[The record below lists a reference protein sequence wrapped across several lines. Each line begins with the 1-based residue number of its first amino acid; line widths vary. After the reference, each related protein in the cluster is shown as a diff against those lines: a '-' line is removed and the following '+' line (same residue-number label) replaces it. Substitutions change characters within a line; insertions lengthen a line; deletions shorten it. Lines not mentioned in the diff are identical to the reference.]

1 MIYLVSKQQS
11 LFNSDKYQT
20 ISLEE
25 AFNILNPLKEVQFD
39 TETEGLDCF
48 TKKLFTIQLGNK
60 ENQIVFDCTSY
71 NPTEILKEYFE
82 SNRIFIGWNLSFDL
96 KWLYKHDIW
105 PQHIYDGMIVEQLI
119 YLGYSAGTIRYGLKD
134 AAKRW
139 LDIDLDKSIRGQI
152 INVGLT
158 PEVIEYAGNDVKYL
172 EDIKDLQME
181 EIKKQNMEKAV
192 ELENSFV
199 RVLAYMEFCGVK
211 LDVNKWKAKMA
222 KDQAKLNQAKEGLN
236 NWVVNYYKEHNGYN
250 NKIKIDGVC
259 DSQWEHNPEN
269 ISKFYYYVDSRKLTE
284 KELSKGFTKPSN
296 REEFGTLYCIPIE
309 IPFPYIKVDL
319 QGDLFS
325 GFDPEP
331 KCIINWDS
339 PKQIIPLFELLGF
352 KLDTF
357 DKKTKQEK
365 KSVDSKIIK
374 KQKDVCGIAEFYLEY
389 KEASKVCSAFGQ
401 NWLDAIN
408 PITGRIHPDYHQLGT
423 ATARLSSGGGLSGCN
438 VQQIPHEAE
447 TRSCFVSEKGNCW
460 ISEDF
465 QSQESRLIASVAND
479 SAMIDLFLNGCGDV
493 HSLVAYM
500 SYINDIPRNTKI
512 EEISSKYKSYRQ
524 SAKGIE
530 FAINYGGDF
539 NTLSKNGG
547 IPIDEA
553 KELYDNYMKGFP
565 GVAKYQEYCRKAVIK
580 DGFILM
586 NPLTGHRAHI
596 EDWEDLQE
604 IRDLMNQEGFW
615 EDYRYMKKYEPYNPL
630 LSRVRSYFKR
640 KAELEKASINYRIQN
655 RGSMTTKIAGILFF
669 NWIIKNNYQNLVK
682 ICVQVHDEYNC
693 EAPKD
698 IAEEVALILQ
708 KCMEKGGSIFCT
720 KIPLGSDISRLE
732 DNSLPD
738 FWIH

>member
-39 TETEGLDCF
+39 SETEGLDCF
-48 TKKLFTIQLGNK
+48 TKKLLTIQLGNK
-60 ENQIVFDCTSY
+60 ENQVVFDCISY

-82 SNRIFIGWNLSFDL
+82 STRLFIGWNLSFDL

-119 YLGYSAGTIRYGLKD
+119 YLGYSAGSIRFGLKD
-134 AAKRW
+134 SAKRW

-172 EDIKDLQME
+172 EDIKDKQMK
-181 EIKKQNMEKAV
+181 EIKEQKMEKAV

-199 RVLAYMEFCGVK
+199 KVLAYMEFCGVK

-222 KDQAKLNQAKEGLN
+222 KDQSKLNKAKEGLN
-236 NWVVNYYKEHNGYN
+236 NWVVSYYKEHDGHN

-319 QGDLFS
+319 QGDLFN

-374 KQKDVCGIAEFYLEY
+374 KQKNVCGIAEFYLEY

-408 PITGRIHPDYHQLGT
+408 PVTGRIHPDYHQLGT
-423 ATARLSSGGGLSGCN
+423 DTARLSSGGGLSKVN
-438 VQQIPHEAE
+438 IQQLPNDFE
-447 TRSCFVSEKGNCW
+447 TRACFVSEKGNKF
-460 ISEDF
+460 ISADY
-465 QSQESRLIASVAND
+465 SGQESALLASIAND
-479 SAMIDLFLNGCGDV
+479 PLMLKELNEGNGDI
-493 HSLVAYM
+493 HSLVA
-500 SYINDIPRNTKI
+500 SLVFKKELEGISLKDIKKNFH
-512 EEISSKYKSYRQ
+512 ELRQ
-524 SAKGIE
+524 IAKGYE
-530 FAINYGGDF
+530 FLVAYGGDAATIEQ
-539 NTLSKNGG
+539 NYGKSHE
-547 IPIDEA
+547 EA
-553 KELYDNYMKGFP
+553 VQIYNSYMEGLT
-565 GVAKYQEYCRKAVIK
+565 GVQKYQSYCRKAVMK
-580 DGFILM
+580 DGYILM

-615 EDYRYMKKYEPYNPL
+615 EEYRYMKKYEPYNPL
-630 LSRVRSYFKR
+630 LPRIRNFFKR
-640 KAELEKASINYRIQN
+640 KADLEKKSINFRIQN
-655 RGSMTTKIAGILFF
+655 RGAMCFKLSGILLF
-669 NWIIKNNYQNLVK
+669 NWIISNNYQNIVK
-682 ICVQVHDEYNC
+682 LCVGAHDEWDTEC
-693 EAPKD
+693 PES
-698 IAEEVALILQ
+698 ISEEFASILV
-708 KCMEKGGSIFCT
+708 KCMEKGGQPFCT
-720 KIPLGSDISRLE
+720 KTKLSADVAKLE